1 MENKIKFRK
10 GYTFDD
16 VLLVPQKSK
25 VLPKDTNLKTRL
37 TNNIKL
43 NIPIISAAMDTVTEE
58 AMAIAMAREGGLG
71 VIHKNCSIESQKSM
85 VDKVKRSESG
95 MILKPVTVRPNQNI
109 NDAKKIMS
117 EFRISGLPVV
127 KEDKLVGII
136 TNRDIRF
143 QIDGNMEVSACM
155 TSENLITVPL
165 DTSLEDA
172 EELLHKHRIE
182 KLLVVNDTGD
192 LAGLITVKDINKKQ
206 QYPAACKDNNG
217 RLRVGAAVGVAG
229 DTNERVKELINAEV
243 DAIVV
248 DTAHGHSR
256 GVIDTISQ
264 LKAQHSDISIIAGNV
279 ATGYGAEALMDVG
292 VDCVKVGI
300 GAGASC
306 TTRIVAGVGV
316 PQLTAILDA
325 VNVAKKANIPIIAD
339 GGLRY
344 SGDIAKALAAGADTI
359 MLGSV
364 LAGMDESPGETIL
377 YEGRQYKTFRGMG
390 SIGAMEEGSGD
401 RYFQEDTDNK
411 KLVPEGIEGMVPF
424 RGPVK
429 NTIHQLTGG
438 IRSAMGY
445 CGSRNIGEFG
455 QKSEFIEIT
464 SAGVRESHPHEVRIV
479 KEAPNY
485 SPSER

>member
-25 VLPKDTNLKTRL
+25 VLPKETNLKTRL

-71 VIHKNCSIESQKSM
+71 VIHKNCSIEFQKSM

-182 KLLVVNDTGD
+182 KLFVNLV
-192 LAGLITVKDINKKQ
+192 L
-206 QYPAACKDNNG
+206 
-217 RLRVGAAVGVAG
+217 RLV
-229 DTNERVKELINAEV
+229 
-243 DAIVV
+243 
-248 DTAHGHSR
+248 S
-256 GVIDTISQ
+256 
-264 LKAQHSDISIIAGNV
+264 
-279 ATGYGAEALMDVG
+279 
-292 VDCVKVGI
+292 
-300 GAGASC
+300 
-306 TTRIVAGVGV
+306 
-316 PQLTAILDA
+316 
-325 VNVAKKANIPIIAD
+325 
-339 GGLRY
+339 
-344 SGDIAKALAAGADTI
+344 
-359 MLGSV
+359 LGS
-364 LAGMDESPGETIL
+364 
-377 YEGRQYKTFRGMG
+377 TF
-390 SIGAMEEGSGD
+390 D
-401 RYFQEDTDNK
+401 F
-411 KLVPEGIEGMVPF
+411 
-424 RGPVK
+424 
-429 NTIHQLTGG
+429 
-438 IRSAMGY
+438 
-445 CGSRNIGEFG
+445 
-455 QKSEFIEIT
+455 
-464 SAGVRESHPHEVRIV
+464 
-479 KEAPNY
+479 
-485 SPSER
+485 

>member
-25 VLPKDTNLKTRL
+25 VLPKETNLKTRL

-71 VIHKNCSIESQKSM
+71 VIHKNCSIEFQKSM

-182 KLLVVNDTGD
+182 KLLVVNDSGD

-217 RLRVGAAVGVAG
+217 RLRVAAAVGVAG
-229 DTNERVKELINAEV
+229 DTNERVKELIDAEV

-256 GVIDTISQ
+256 GVLDTISQ
-264 LKAQHSDISIIAGNV
+264 LKAQHSNISIIAGNV

>member
-1 MENKIKFRK
+1 
-10 GYTFDD
+10 
-16 VLLVPQKSK
+16 
-25 VLPKDTNLKTRL
+25 
-37 TNNIKL
+37 
-43 NIPIISAAMDTVTEE
+43 
-58 AMAIAMAREGGLG
+58 
-71 VIHKNCSIESQKSM
+71 
-85 VDKVKRSESG
+85 
-95 MILKPVTVRPNQNI
+95 
-109 NDAKKIMS
+109 
-117 EFRISGLPVV
+117 
-127 KEDKLVGII
+127 
-136 TNRDIRF
+136 
-143 QIDGNMEVSACM
+143 M

-165 DTSLEDA
+165 ETSLEDA
-172 EELLHKHRIE
+172 EKILHEHRIE
-182 KLLVVNDTGD
+182 KLLVVNEDGD
-192 LAGLITVKDINKKQ
+192 LAGLITVKDIKKKQ
-206 QYPAACKDNNG
+206 QYPNACKDRNG
-217 RLRVGAAVGVAG
+217 RLRVAAAVGVSG
-229 DTNERVKELINAEV
+229 DTEERVKELIDV
-243 DAIVV
+243 DVDTIVV

-256 GVIDTISQ
+256 GVLDTISQ
-264 LKAQHSDISIIAGNV
+264 LKAQNSNLSIIAGNV
-279 ATGYGAEALMDVG
+279 ATSYGAEALIDAG
-292 VDCVKVGI
+292 ADCVKVGI

-316 PQLTAILDA
+316 PQLTAIMDA
-325 VNVAKKANIPIIAD
+325 VNIAKKKNIPVIAD

-390 SIGAMEEGSGD
+390 SMGAMEEGSGD

-438 IRSAMGY
+438 IKASMGY
-445 CGSRNIGEFG
+445 CGCKNIDEFG
-455 QKSEFIEIT
+455 RKSEFIEIT

-485 SPSER
+485 SPSDN

>member
-1 MENKIKFRK
+1 
-10 GYTFDD
+10 
-16 VLLVPQKSK
+16 
-25 VLPKDTNLKTRL
+25 
-37 TNNIKL
+37 
-43 NIPIISAAMDTVTEE
+43 
-58 AMAIAMAREGGLG
+58 
-71 VIHKNCSIESQKSM
+71 
-85 VDKVKRSESG
+85 
-95 MILKPVTVRPNQNI
+95 
-109 NDAKKIMS
+109 
-117 EFRISGLPVV
+117 
-127 KEDKLVGII
+127 
-136 TNRDIRF
+136 
-143 QIDGNMEVSACM
+143 
-155 TSENLITVPL
+155 
-165 DTSLEDA
+165 
-172 EELLHKHRIE
+172 LLHKHRIE
-182 KLLVVNDTGD
+182 KLLVVNDSGD

-206 QYPAACKDNNG
+206 QYPSACKDNNG
-217 RLRVGAAVGVAG
+217 RLRVAAAVGVAG
-229 DTNERVKELINAEV
+229 DTDERVKELIDAEV

-256 GVIDTISQ
+256 GVLDTISQ
-264 LKAQHSDISIIAGNV
+264 LKAQHSNISIIGGNV

-292 VDCVKVGI
+292 IDCVKVGI

-401 RYFQEDTDNK
+401 RYFQEETDNK

-445 CGSRNIGEFG
+445 CGSRNIGEFE

-464 SAGVRESHPHEVRIV
+464 LAGVRESHPHEVRIV

>member
-1 MENKIKFRK
+1 
-10 GYTFDD
+10 
-16 VLLVPQKSK
+16 
-25 VLPKDTNLKTRL
+25 
-37 TNNIKL
+37 
-43 NIPIISAAMDTVTEE
+43 MDTVTEE
-58 AMAIAMAREGGLG
+58 VMAIAMAREGGLG

>member
-1 MENKIKFRK
+1 MENKIKFK
-10 GYTFDD
+10 NGYTFDD

-58 AMAIAMAREGGLG
+58 AMAIALAREGGIG

-95 MILKPVTVRPNQNI
+95 MILKPVTVNPNQNI

-143 QIDGNMEVSACM
+143 QIDGDMEVSACM

-182 KLLVVNDTGD
+182 KLLVVNDSGD

-206 QYPAACKDNNG
+206 QYPSACKDSNG
-217 RLRVGAAVGVAG
+217 RLRVAAAVGVAG
-229 DTNERVKELINAEV
+229 DTNERVKELIDAEV
-243 DAIVV
+243 DTIVV

-256 GVIDTISQ
+256 GVLDTISQ
-264 LKAQHSDISIIAGNV
+264 LKAQHSNISIIAGNV

-325 VNVAKKANIPIIAD
+325 VNIAKKGNIPIIAD

-485 SPSER
+485 SPSES

>member
-1 MENKIKFRK
+1 MEKVHKEAL
-10 GYTFDD
+10 TFDD
-16 VLLVPQKSK
+16 VLVIPMHSD
-25 VLPKDTNLKTRL
+25 VLPKEVSLKTRF
-37 TNNIKL
+37 TKNISL
-43 NIPIISAAMDTVTEE
+43 NLPFCSAAMDTVTEYQL
-58 AMAIAMAREGGLG
+58 AIAIAQEGGIG
-71 VIHKNCSIESQKSM
+71 VLHKNMSISEQASE
-85 VDKVKRSESG
+85 VRKVKRSESG

-182 KLLVVNDTGD
+182 KLIVVNDTGD

-256 GVIDTISQ
+256 GVLDTISQ
-264 LKAQHSDISIIAGNV
+264 LKAHHTNISIIAGNV

-390 SIGAMEEGSGD
+390 SVGAMEEGSGD

>member
-165 DTSLEDA
+165 DTSLKDA

-182 KLLVVNDTGD
+182 KLLVVNDSGD

-217 RLRVGAAVGVAG
+217 RLRVAAAVGVAG
-229 DTNERVKELINAEV
+229 DTNERVKELIDAEV

-256 GVIDTISQ
+256 GVLDTISQ
-264 LKAQHSDISIIAGNV
+264 LKAQHSNISIIAGNV

>member
-58 AMAIAMAREGGLG
+58 EMAIAMAREGGLG

-182 KLLVVNDTGD
+182 KLLVVNDSGD
-192 LAGLITVKDINKKQ
+192 LA
-206 QYPAACKDNNG
+206 
-217 RLRVGAAVGVAG
+217 
-229 DTNERVKELINAEV
+229 
-243 DAIVV
+243 
-248 DTAHGHSR
+248 
-256 GVIDTISQ
+256 
-264 LKAQHSDISIIAGNV
+264 
-279 ATGYGAEALMDVG
+279 
-292 VDCVKVGI
+292 
-300 GAGASC
+300 ASHY
-306 TTRIVAGVGV
+306 
-316 PQLTAILDA
+316 Q
-325 VNVAKKANIPIIAD
+325 
-339 GGLRY
+339 
-344 SGDIAKALAAGADTI
+344 
-359 MLGSV
+359 
-364 LAGMDESPGETIL
+364 
-377 YEGRQYKTFRGMG
+377 
-390 SIGAMEEGSGD
+390 
-401 RYFQEDTDNK
+401 
-411 KLVPEGIEGMVPF
+411 
-424 RGPVK
+424 
-429 NTIHQLTGG
+429 
-438 IRSAMGY
+438 
-445 CGSRNIGEFG
+445 
-455 QKSEFIEIT
+455 
-464 SAGVRESHPHEVRIV
+464 
-479 KEAPNY
+479 
-485 SPSER
+485 

>member
-1 MENKIKFRK
+1 MKKKTIFKK

-25 VLPKDTNLKTRL
+25 ILPKDTILNTRL
-37 TNNIKL
+37 TNDIKL
-43 NIPIISAAMDTVTEE
+43 NIPVISAAMDTVTGED
-58 AMAIAMAREGGLG
+58 MAIAMAREGGVG
-71 VIHKNCSIESQKSM
+71 VIHKNCTIELQKSM

-95 MILKPVTVRPNQNI
+95 MILKPVTIGPNHTI
-109 NDAKKIMS
+109 NEAKKIMT
-117 EFRISGLPVV
+117 EFRISGLPVIDD
-127 KEDKLVGII
+127 EKLVGII

-143 QIDGNMEVSACM
+143 HVEGNLEVSACM
-155 TSENLITVPL
+155 TTNDLVTVPL
-165 DTSLEDA
+165 NTSLEDA

-182 KLLVVNDTGD
+182 KLLVVDDTGE
-192 LAGLITVKDINKKQ
+192 LAGLITVKDIKKKQ
-206 QYPAACKDNNG
+206 QFPNACKDRNG
-217 RLRVGAAVGVAG
+217 RLRVLAAVGVSG
-229 DTNERVKELINAEV
+229 DTLERVKELISVEV

-248 DTAHGHSR
+248 DTAHGHSK
-256 GVIDTISQ
+256 GVLDTISN
-264 LKAQHSDISIIAGNV
+264 LKSQNSDLSIIGGNI
-279 ATGYGAEALMDVG
+279 ATGYGAKALIDAG

-316 PQLTAILDA
+316 PQLTAIMDA
-325 VNVAKKANIPIIAD
+325 VEVAKKENIPVIAD

-344 SGDIAKALAAGADTI
+344 SGDIAKALAAGADSI

-390 SIGAMEEGSGD
+390 SLGAMEEGSGD
-401 RYFQEDTDNK
+401 RYFQEETDNK

-438 IRSAMGY
+438 IRSSMGY
-445 CGSRNIGEFG
+445 CGCKTIEEFG
-455 QKSEFIEIT
+455 DKSEFIEIT
-464 SAGVRESHPHEVRIV
+464 AAGVRESHPHEVRIV

-485 SPSER
+485 SASDS

>member
-143 QIDGNMEVSACM
+143 QIDGSMEVSACM

-229 DTNERVKELINAEV
+229 DTIERVKELINAEV

-264 LKAQHSDISIIAGNV
+264 LKAQHSNISIIAGNV

-445 CGSRNIGEFG
+445 CGSRNIGEFA

>member
-1 MENKIKFRK
+1 
-10 GYTFDD
+10 
-16 VLLVPQKSK
+16 
-25 VLPKDTNLKTRL
+25 
-37 TNNIKL
+37 
-43 NIPIISAAMDTVTEE
+43 
-58 AMAIAMAREGGLG
+58 MAISMAREGGSG
-71 VIHKNCSIESQKSM
+71 VIHKNCTIELQKSM

-95 MILKPVTVRPNQNI
+95 MILKPVTIGPNHTI
-109 NDAKKIMS
+109 NEAKKIMT
-117 EFRISGLPVV
+117 EFRISGLPVIDD
-127 KEDKLVGII
+127 EKLVGII

-143 QIDGNMEVSACM
+143 HVEGNLEVSACM
-155 TSENLITVPL
+155 TTNDLVTVPL
-165 DTSLEDA
+165 NTSLEDA

-182 KLLVVNDTGD
+182 KLLVVDDTGE
-192 LAGLITVKDINKKQ
+192 LAGLITVKDIKKKQ
-206 QYPAACKDNNG
+206 QFPNACKDRNG
-217 RLRVGAAVGVAG
+217 RLRVLAAVGVSG
-229 DTNERVKELINAEV
+229 DTLERVKELISVEV

-248 DTAHGHSR
+248 DTAHGHSK
-256 GVIDTISQ
+256 GVLDTISN
-264 LKAQHSDISIIAGNV
+264 LKSQNSDLSIIGGNI
-279 ATGYGAEALMDVG
+279 ATGYGAKSLIDAG

-316 PQLTAILDA
+316 PQLTAIMDA
-325 VNVAKKANIPIIAD
+325 VEVAKKENIPVIAD

-344 SGDIAKALAAGADTI
+344 SGDIAKALAAGADSI

-390 SIGAMEEGSGD
+390 SLGAMEEGSGD
-401 RYFQEDTDNK
+401 RYFQEETDNK

-438 IRSAMGY
+438 IRSSMGY
-445 CGSRNIGEFG
+445 CGCKTIEEFG
-455 QKSEFIEIT
+455 DKSEFIEIT
-464 SAGVRESHPHEVRIV
+464 AAGVRESHPHEVRIV

-485 SPSER
+485 SASDS

>member
-264 LKAQHSDISIIAGNV
+264 LKAQHSNISIIAGNV
-279 ATGYGAEALMDVG
+279 ATGYGAEALMDIG

>member
-25 VLPKDTNLKTRL
+25 VLPKETNLKTRL

-71 VIHKNCSIESQKSM
+71 VIHKNCSIEFQKSM

-182 KLLVVNDTGD
+182 KLLVVNDSGD

-217 RLRVGAAVGVAG
+217 RLRVAAAVGVAG
-229 DTNERVKELINAEV
+229 DTNERVKELIDAEV

-256 GVIDTISQ
+256 GVLDTISQ
-264 LKAQHSDISIIAGNV
+264 LKAQHSNISIIAGNV

-455 QKSEFIEIT
+455 QKSEFVEIT

>member
-25 VLPKDTNLKTRL
+25 VLPKETNLKTRL

-71 VIHKNCSIESQKSM
+71 VIHKNCSIEFQKSM

-182 KLLVVNDTGD
+182 KLLVVNDSGD

-217 RLRVGAAVGVAG
+217 RLRVAAAVGVAG
-229 DTNERVKELINAEV
+229 DTNERVKELIDAEV

-256 GVIDTISQ
+256 GVLDTISQ
-264 LKAQHSDISIIAGNV
+264 LKAQHSNISIIAGNV

-344 SGDIAKALAAGADTI
+344 SGYIAKALAAGADTI

-390 SIGAMEEGSGD
+390 LIAAMEEGSGD

-464 SAGVRESHPHEVRIV
+464 SAGIRESHPHEVRIV

>member
-1 MENKIKFRK
+1 MENKIKLRK

-182 KLLVVNDTGD
+182 KLLVVNDSGD

-217 RLRVGAAVGVAG
+217 RLRVAAAVGVAG
-229 DTNERVKELINAEV
+229 DTNERVKELIDAEV

-256 GVIDTISQ
+256 GVLDTISQ
-264 LKAQHSDISIIAGNV
+264 LKAQHSNISIIAGNV

-325 VNVAKKANIPIIAD
+325 VNVAKKVNIPIIAD

-464 SAGVRESHPHEVRIV
+464 LAGVRESHPHEVRIV